1 MSGAPVLETRGIVRD
16 YVSGGMFGGKR
27 VVRALKGIDLKVDRG
42 KTLAVVG
49 EFGLRQVDAGAD
61 HHHDRPADRRRRC

>member
-1 MSGAPVLETRGIVRD
+1 MTEAPVLETRGIVRE
-16 YVSGGMFGGKR
+16 YVSGGLFGGKR

-49 EFGLRQVDAGAD
+49 ESGCG
-61 HHHDRPADRRRRC
+61 